1 MVVHDAIGLDPD
13 SCACVATLVR
23 RNGIKPEVMKFPL
36 TLKGR
41 KDLAQF
47 IGKVP
52 GCLVGIEG
60 HRGQSSPLEEFFD
73 EVGIAYY
80 SVPALNV
87 DSYRKAMVGANK
99 NNHNDAEAVAKYLLD
114 LESRG
119 ELNRVA
125 KPEKVDFEL
134 RLLARQR
141 LGQSQ
146 QITVLVNQL
155 WKLLKI
161 CGNDLYLALKG
172 SGDVPT
178 AKTKLSSVRL
188 LNLFSKAPQL
198 GSWKTLSADQILELS
213 GGKKIRGWEDFVK
226 MIQTASPNLSL
237 IGPGSQLVIQQT
249 AQSLLS
255 LLDQEKELNHAL
267 THEVDLRPQ
276 VKALVEHY
284 KGIGSFT
291 AALMFEEI
299 ITISRFP
306 NDDHLASYAG
316 LTKRDHSTGTNTRQI
331 HPYSCNSRLKVAF
344 ISLAK
349 EHLLWNKGSHLEKY
363 HSDLLKKGMS
373 RMEALKRIARALAR
387 DVYRFLKATAEVP
400 QKQKEEAVA
409 LGTDSQLAPWS
420 TSNTAL
426 PSPNLT
432 PHRQPVN
439 TGASP

>member
-23 RNGIKPEVMKFPL
+23 RNGTKPVVMRFPL
-36 TLKGR
+36 TLRGR

-73 EVGIAYY
+73 EVEIAYY

-114 LESRG
+114 LEARG
-119 ELNRVA
+119 ELARVA
-125 KPEKVDFEL
+125 KPERVDFEL

-161 CGNDLYLALKG
+161 CGSDLYLALKG

-188 LNLFSKAPQL
+188 LRLFSKMPQL
-198 GSWKTLSADQILELS
+198 GSWKNLSADQILELS
-213 GGKKIRGWEDFVK
+213 GGKKVEGWENFALMV
-226 MIQTASPNLSL
+226 QTASSNLTP
-237 IGPGSQLVIQQT
+237 IGTGAQLVIHQT
-249 AQSLLS
+249 ADTILTLLE
-255 LLDQEKELNHAL
+255 QEKQLNRAL
-267 THEVDLRPQ
+267 TQEVGQRPQ
-276 VKALVEHY
+276 IKTLMDHY
-284 KGIGSFT
+284 KGMGAFT

-299 ITISRFP
+299 VTIDRFP

-316 LTKRDHSTGTNTRQI
+316 LTKRDHSTGTNTHQLQ
-331 HPYSCNSRLKVAF
+331 PYSCNSRLKLAF
-344 ISLAK
+344 ISFAK
-349 EHLLWNKGSHLEKY
+349 EYLLWNKDSHLEKY
-363 HSDLLKKGMS
+363 HSNLLKKGMS
-373 RMEALKRIARALAR
+373 RMESMKRIARALAR
-387 DVYRFLKATAEVP
+387 DVYRFLKTTTQTE
-400 QKQKEEAVA
+400 QQKEEAVA
-409 LGTDSQLAPWS
+409 LGTDSQLSPWS

-426 PSPNLT
+426 PSSNLVPLMET
-432 PHRQPVN
+432 VN
-439 TGASP
+439 TGGSP